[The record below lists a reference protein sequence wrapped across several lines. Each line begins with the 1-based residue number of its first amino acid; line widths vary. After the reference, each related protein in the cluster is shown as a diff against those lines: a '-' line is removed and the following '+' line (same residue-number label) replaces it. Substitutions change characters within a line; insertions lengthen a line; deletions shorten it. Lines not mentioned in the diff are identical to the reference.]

1 MATRKQKNVDQNK
14 LFLEAFQELAKEKG
28 LDEAS
33 LVSALQESL
42 RKALIKELNSGD
54 DALVKVDVDLAAGKI
69 DLFHQKYVVEDVQD
83 DFLEIEVEEAQKVD
97 PNLHVG
103 DLFNIAY
110 SIPDLS
116 KSAINVLI
124 SYFQQLISRLEK
136 AALYEE
142 YADKIGELIT
152 GIVETIDENGASI
165 KFGPNNVIYLS
176 KTQMIPG
183 EHLEM
188 NKPVKVYVV
197 DVEST
202 SKGAQ
207 IKISRTH
214 EGFLKRLMEEEIQE
228 LYDGTVVI
236 KKIAR
241 EAGSRSKVAV
251 YTTDPNV
258 DPTGAC
264 IGPNGSRI
272 QKVVSQL
279 GNGPEKEKIDVIT
292 YNDNAGL
299 FIMEALRPAN
309 VRGVVFGDADRK
321 VTAVV
326 ENGNLSVAIGRRGVN
341 VRLAVKITGWQIDI
355 KENDEALAAGLR
367 PVTQEELLFADQEAK
382 EQALLDAQIAAIAP
396 TPVDDIPHV
405 ASETI
410 VVEEKVAEEVKP
422 TVNMEKPVEESIK
435 VAPAPV
441 KPVTVEPTIQ
451 KVKTTKTL
459 EELEAELEAEKKKAK
474 DEPRKK
480 YYKKPTKV
488 AEESEEEALYQE
500 SDRMDIY
507 TEEELAELDSQEQD
521 DVDFDYNEDD
531 EFWDEEVDKLI
542 R

>member
-1 MATRKQKNVDQNK
+1 
-14 LFLEAFQELAKEKG
+14 
-28 LDEAS
+28 
-33 LVSALQESL
+33 
-42 RKALIKELNSGD
+42 
-54 DALVKVDVDLAAGKI
+54 
-69 DLFHQKYVVEDVQD
+69 
-83 DFLEIEVEEAQKVD
+83 
-97 PNLHVG
+97 
-103 DLFNIAY
+103 
-110 SIPDLS
+110 
-116 KSAINVLI
+116 
-124 SYFQQLISRLEK
+124 
-136 AALYEE
+136 
-142 YADKIGELIT
+142 
-152 GIVETIDENGASI
+152 
-165 KFGPNNVIYLS
+165 
-176 KTQMIPG
+176 
-183 EHLEM
+183 
-188 NKPVKVYVV
+188 
-197 DVEST
+197 
-202 SKGAQ
+202 
-207 IKISRTH
+207 
-214 EGFLKRLMEEEIQE
+214 
-228 LYDGTVVI
+228 
-236 KKIAR
+236 
-241 EAGSRSKVAV
+241 
-251 YTTDPNV
+251 
-258 DPTGAC
+258 
-264 IGPNGSRI
+264 
-272 QKVVSQL
+272 
-279 GNGPEKEKIDVIT
+279 
-292 YNDNAGL
+292 
-299 FIMEALRPAN
+299 MEALRPAN